1 MSRQYTGL
9 RESSRT
15 LRTTIADA
23 LDVLEAETNFKP
35 DDRAIV
41 WLQPLQLQT
50 EVVWLVSVVFECPTQ
65 DIGFVVPLRTA
76 KAFFAI
82 DQNTS
87 QKRPFE
93 MELLDGAIVG
103 PEGIDLASGN
113 RVRAVEIVPARLP
126 YELSELDEAIIH
138 LTISMIPGAEDR
150 CYRDLRDD
158 LTVEERKGIPCLRFI
173 DFSKLSEG
181 PNRPA
186 LDVPYL
192 KVIRGRFE
200 QLHPDSTTPSEQ
212 KIADAL
218 EKAGIRAPLRRP
230 KAA

>member
-1 MSRQYTGL
+1 MSRQYTVL

-23 LDVLEAETNFKP
+23 LDVLEVDTNFRP
-35 DDRAIV
+35 GDCTII

-50 EVVWLVSVVFECPTQ
+50 EVVWLVSVVFELPAQ

-82 DQNTS
+82 DQDTS
-87 QKRPFE
+87 QKRLFE

-103 PEGIDLASGN
+103 SKGVDLVSGN
-113 RVRAVEIVPARLP
+113 RIRAVEIVPARLP

-138 LTISMIPGAEDR
+138 LTISLIPVAEDR

-158 LTVEERKGIPCLRFI
+158 LAVEEREGISCLRFL

-192 KVIRGRFE
+192 KVIRGKLE
-200 QLHPDSTTPSEQ
+200 QLYPDRTTPSEK

-218 EKAGIRAPLRRP
+218 EKVGIRTAQRR
-230 KAA
+230 